1 MRKLIL
7 ISVLSIFLLS
17 CQQGTD
23 KPVDFK
29 EIEKSPNILLIMVDD
44 MGWTDIGC
52 YGSEISTP
60 HIDKLAKQGVLFT
73 DFHTSLS
80 CSPTRS
86 MLLSGTDNHLAGLG
100 NMGELLAP
108 NQIGQ
113 PGYEGYLNTNVVSL
127 AEVLKDAGYHTYM
140 AGKWHL
146 GHDLDTIPGA
156 RGFEKSLS
164 LLYGGA
170 SHFSDMAGLMEIENP
185 AQYSMNGKKIKE
197 LPDDFYSSKSYTDFL
212 IKAIRET
219 KDDNPFF
226 AYLAFTAPHDPLQ
239 VPESWMSKY
248 KGAYDEGYES
258 LRESRIKNA
267 KALNL
272 IPEDAKVPRLH
283 PAIKPWDSYSDDEKA
298 YESRKMEVYAGM
310 IENVDYHM
318 GRMLNFLAD
327 IQELDNTI
335 VLFLSDN
342 GPNPWFN
349 EQYPGNADGDYLS
362 RFDNRIENLGN
373 PTSHIAYGIG
383 WAAACAGPLDYF
395 KMTVGEGG
403 IRSPLIITG
412 PKIPHGKIH
421 QNFAYVT
428 DLMPTILEVVNVEHP
443 DTYKGNKVLP
453 MKGRSLLSVLS
464 GKRDYT
470 YGPDEYIGGEMLN
483 GKWMRRGNYKA
494 ELVTKPYGPDVWKLY
509 DLSKDPGETTDVSP
523 EHPEIFEALKS
534 AWDKYADEVGVIL
547 GIK

>member
-1 MRKLIL
+1 MKI
-7 ISVLSIFLLS
+7 IVFSFLSIYLLA

-23 KPVDFK
+23 TTVDSSK
-29 EIEKSPNILLIMVDD
+29 VEKSPNILLIMVDD
-44 MGWTDIGC
+44 MGWTDIGP

-60 HIDKLAKQGVLFT
+60 NIDKLAKRGVLFT
-73 DFHTSLS
+73 DFHTSIS

-86 MLLSGTDNHLAGLG
+86 MLLTGTDNHLAGLG

-113 PGYEGYLNTNVVSL
+113 PGYEGHLNNNVVSL
-127 AEVLKDAGYHTYM
+127 AEVLKQAGYQTFM

-146 GHDLDTIPGA
+146 GHDLDNIPGA

-170 SHFSDMAGLMEIENP
+170 SHFSDMAGLMVVENP

-197 LPDDFYSSKSYTDFL
+197 LPRDFYSSRSYTDFL
-212 IKAIRET
+212 ISAIRDRNMDT
-219 KDDNPFF
+219 DPFF
-226 AYLAFTAPHDPLQ
+226 AYLAFSAPHDPLQ
-239 VPESWMSKY
+239 VPEPWMSKY
-248 KGAYDEGYES
+248 RGAYDEGYER
-258 LRESRIKNA
+258 LRENRIKNA
-267 KALNL
+267 KTLNL
-272 IPEDAKVPRLH
+272 VPEDAKVPRLH

-310 IENVDYHM
+310 VENIDYHL
-318 GRMLNFLAD
+318 GRMLSFLAE

-335 VLFLSDN
+335 ILFLSDN

-349 EQYPGNADGDYLS
+349 EQYPGNADGVYLS

-383 WAAACAGPLDYF
+383 WAAACSGPLDYF

-403 IRSPLIITG
+403 IRSPLIIAG
-412 PKIPHGKIH
+412 PQIPQGKTNH
-421 QNFAYVT
+421 SFAYVT
-428 DLMPTILEVVNVEHP
+428 DLMPTILEIANVEHP
-443 DTYKGNKVLP
+443 DTFNGEKVLP
-453 MKGRSLLSVLS
+453 IKGRSLLSVLS
-464 GKRDYT
+464 GERDYT

-483 GKWMRRGNYKA
+483 GKWMRNGNYKA

-509 DLSKDPGETTDVSP
+509 DLSIDPGETTDISS
-523 EHPEIFEALKS
+523 EHPEILDELKS